1 MTTTRIDVDRFDGTG
16 DFSLWKVRMLAHFG
30 VLGLKDILTD
40 ETLLRDSP
48 TASKEELDAAKKD
61 LQKGIAAETSMDPYA
76 SAVGSLM
83 YAMVGSKPDLAFA
96 VGLISRFMSE
106 PGRDHWAGQKFDLCC
121 DLLKVI

>member
-48 TASKEELDAAKKD
+48 TTGAASKEELDAAKKD
-61 LQKGIAAETSMDPYA
+61 PQKGIAAEASSSMDPGQELR
-76 SAVGSLM
+76 VCCELQN
-83 YAMVGSKPDLAFA
+83 
-96 VGLISRFMSE
+96 LI
-106 PGRDHWAGQKFDLCC
+106 
-121 DLLKVI
+121 